1 MSAHA
6 KSSVVPI
13 RPAQELSGNPFS
25 EVWNDSK
32 EIEASSLEVPI
43 RAMGHRAADDP
54 NGGGRLG
61 ERFEEDTA
69 TMLLFA
75 RGAVILLT
83 APVMRGQELMVIN
96 KRTHRYAHCCV
107 TNLRATPDVNY
118 VEIEFTHDIPDF
130 WGISFPRD
138 AAGAVSAVAA
148 FAGQISAETQT
159 NERAEGPVP
168 GPAKALAAA
177 ACIGAANAGAVETA
191 PALESAV
198 TTITSRPI
206 PLEETDQRPSP
217 APFFALRPME
227 CVPVCEPVT
236 DPLEGPPS
244 EFVEAEAVP
253 RLMSGEPLF
262 TLAPRAKRRRL
273 VATAVLGLCTMIL
286 GYLFFSPPEEA
297 ASSDLESALPSP
309 GDGTPGAGLAAVP
322 AGTLNGEEASSV
334 VVVTAPEP
342 EIETVDVPKQ
352 RVVLVGGMTMPAKG
366 ATKTADDAPEL
377 SANAGEEPAAGIP
390 GKAEGLLG
398 AARPAPPPPPQEEPP
413 ANPEKP
419 APTLTPA
426 RLVTTVRPI
435 YPPAAK
441 QAQIQG
447 NVVME
452 IQIDASGNVTES
464 KVLSGPQ
471 ALRAAAT
478 AAVAKW
484 KYEPALL
491 GDRPTASSSIVM
503 VTFQLR

>member
-1 MSAHA
+1 MSADA
-6 KSSVVPI
+6 KSSVMPI
-13 RPAQELSGNPFS
+13 PPAQQFSQNPFS
-25 EVWNDSK
+25 AAQNGSE
-32 EIEASSLEVPI
+32 EIEASELEAPI
-43 RAMGHRAADDP
+43 RAIGHRATDDP

-61 ERFEEDTA
+61 ERFEEDTV

-107 TNLRATPDVNY
+107 TNLRTTPDVNY

-148 FAGQISAETQT
+148 FAGQISAEPQT
-159 NERAEGPVP
+159 NERVEGPVP

-177 ACIGAANAGAVETA
+177 ACIGAANAGAAETV

-206 PLEETDQRPSP
+206 PLEETDERPSP

-244 EFVEAEAVP
+244 DFVEAEAVP

-297 ASSDLESALPSP
+297 ASSDLESAVPSP
-309 GDGTPGAGLAAVP
+309 GDAKPGAGLAAVP
-322 AGTLNGEEASSV
+322 ARTLNGEEASSV
-334 VVVTAPEP
+334 VVVAAPEP
-342 EIETVDVPKQ
+342 EIETVDAPKQ
-352 RVVLVGGMTMPAKG
+352 RVVLVSSMTMPVKNVS
-366 ATKTADDAPEL
+366 KPPNDAPEL
-377 SANAGEEPAAGIP
+377 SANASEEPAAGIP

-398 AARPAPPPPPQEEPP
+398 AARPAPPPPQEEPP
-413 ANPEKP
+413 ANSEKP
-419 APTLTPA
+419 AQTLTAA

-452 IQIDASGNVTES
+452 IEIDASGNVTES